1 MTLMSHEVLD
11 LDFVERP
18 VMVNRSTQDPT
29 AQLKTSGTLVLSRE
43 SLTQVPANSIVVFFW

>member
-1 MTLMSHEVLD
+1 MSHEVLD

-43 SLTQVPANSIVVFFW
+43 SLTQVPANSIVVFFGRPI